1 MMLPLLLPF
10 IQRKAVKLH
19 LIAPAPAPAAAAAAV
34 LQILPTPASLTL
46 AQKTVTHD
54 YCIDFI
60 YFCYYD
66 QKTFCQIY

>member
-19 LIAPAPAPAAAAAAV
+19 LIAPPAAAAAAV

-66 QKTFCQIY
+66 QKTFRQIY

>member
-19 LIAPAPAPAAAAAAV
+19 LIAPAAAAV

-66 QKTFCQIY
+66 QKTFRQIY

>member
-19 LIAPAPAPAAAAAAV
+19 LIAPPAAAV

-66 QKTFCQIY
+66 QKTFRQIY

>member
-10 IQRKAVKLH
+10 IQRKAVNLH
-19 LIAPAPAPAAAAAAV
+19 LIAAAAV

-66 QKTFCQIY
+66 QKTFRQIY

>member
-19 LIAPAPAPAAAAAAV
+19 LIAPPAAAAAV

-66 QKTFCQIY
+66 QKTFRQIY